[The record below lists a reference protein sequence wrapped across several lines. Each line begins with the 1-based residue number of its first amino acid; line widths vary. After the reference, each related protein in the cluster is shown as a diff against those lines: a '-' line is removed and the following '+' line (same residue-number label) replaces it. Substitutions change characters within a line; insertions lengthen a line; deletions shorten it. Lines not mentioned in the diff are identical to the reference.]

1 MSELLYRQLSYDIVG
16 AAIEVYNS
24 IGSFYD
30 EPSYQKAMEI
40 ELNFLG
46 IPYVAKR
53 RFEIEHRGFQIGWAE
68 PDLLV
73 DDSIVVEL
81 KLAGPQGSCLG
92 RAAARLDP
100 HRREHRK
107 ARADASTLLPK
118 PSQVARP
125 PASLVRGIGRARW
138 SRITGRPN
146 ASARPRIVMEATPC
160 MAVKGFLPSDRVG
173 NLLGSY

>member
-1 MSELLYRQLSYDIVG
+1 MSELLCGQLSYDIVG

-81 KLAGPQGSCLG
+81 KALSSIHP
-92 RAAARLDP
+92 R
-100 HRREHRK
+100 HV
-107 ARADASTLLPK
+107 
-118 PSQVARP
+118 SQVLKYLALAERP
-125 PASLVRGIGRARW
+125 LGLIINFGNIEKLETKRVPFSRSLRRLRDRRLCW
-138 SRITGRPN
+138 SEESVEPDGAESPDDPTHPQ
-146 ASARPRIVMEATPC
+146 
-160 MAVKGFLPSDRVG
+160 DH
-173 NLLGSY
+173 GS